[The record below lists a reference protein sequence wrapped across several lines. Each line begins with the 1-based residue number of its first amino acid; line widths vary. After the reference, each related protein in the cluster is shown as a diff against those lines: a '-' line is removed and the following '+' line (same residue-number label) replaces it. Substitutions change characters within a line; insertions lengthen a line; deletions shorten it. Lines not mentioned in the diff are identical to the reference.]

1 MRSIW
6 DGSTAMPEF
15 KQLNGN
21 IKTDVLVI
29 GGGIAGLLTAYFLK
43 EKGVE
48 CTVTEKDVICGGVT
62 YGTTAKITA
71 QHGLIYSRIAA
82 DMGIEKAQMYL
93 EANLQALKKYAEMCE
108 SIGCDFERKDSYV
121 YSRNNSAALE
131 SEMDTLRKIGYKDAV
146 LRGDIP
152 LPIKTAGAV
161 MFKGQAQFNPF
172 RFLAHIAKELTIYE
186 HTPVV
191 EMVGNTAVTPS
202 GKIKA
207 QKVIVCTHFPFINKH
222 GLYFLKMYQHR
233 SYTVALTGAP
243 DVNGMY
249 VDESG
254 NGLSFRNYKKY
265 LLLGGGGHRTG
276 KNGGGYTTLSAA
288 AKRIF
293 PGAEERYRFAAQ
305 DCMSLDGVPYIGK
318 YSNSTPDL
326 YVCTGFNKWG
336 MTSAMVS
343 AMLISDMMTGKEN
356 QYAPLFDP
364 SRGILKPQLAVN
376 GFEAVTSLLTP
387 AKKRCPHMGCALK
400 YNKAEHSWDCPCHGS
415 RFTENGRVLNNP
427 ANGDMKK

>member
-1 MRSIW
+1 MKSVW
-6 DGSTAMPEF
+6 DGNAAMPKF
-15 KQLNGN
+15 KRLYGN

-29 GGGIAGLLTAYFLK
+29 GGGIAGLLTAYYLK
-43 EKGVE
+43 ERGVD
-48 CTVTEKDVICGGVT
+48 CTVVEKDVICGGET

-71 QHGLIYSRIAA
+71 QHGLIYNKIAA
-82 DMGIEKAQMYL
+82 GMGIEYAQMYL
-93 EANLQALKKYAEMCE
+93 EANLEALKKYAELCE
-108 SIGCDFERKDSYV
+108 KIECDFERKDNFV
-121 YSRNNSAALE
+121 YSRTNSAALN
-131 SEMDTLRKIGYKDAV
+131 SEMDTLRKIGYKDAI

-161 MFKGQAQFNPF
+161 MFKDQAQFNPF
-172 RFLAHIAKELTIYE
+172 KFLSHIAKNLKIYE
-186 HTPVV
+186 NTPVV

-202 GKIKA
+202 GRIKA
-207 QKVIVCTHFPFINKH
+207 RKVIACTHFPFINKH
-222 GLYFLKMYQHR
+222 GAYFLKLYQHR
-233 SYTVALTGAP
+233 SYVIALADAP
-243 DVNGMY
+243 DVQGMY
-249 VDESG
+249 VDE
-254 NGLSFRNYKKY
+254 NDTGLSFRNYGKY

-276 KNGGGYTTLSAA
+276 KNGGGFSALSAA

-293 PGAEERYRFAAQ
+293 PGSIERYRFAAQ

-318 YSNSTPDL
+318 YSAATPDF

-343 AMLISDMMTGKEN
+343 AMIIGDMITDKEN
-356 QYAPLFDP
+356 QYAPVFDP
-364 SRGILKPQLAVN
+364 SRSILKPQLAIN

-387 AKKRCPHMGCALK
+387 SKKRCPHMGCALK

-415 RFTENGRVLNNP
+415 RFSENGKVLDNP